1 MSGIGDPIQS
11 GLLEAVMQETM
22 LRKEYSM
29 YKAFFSLCQ
38 TSLKKEGK
46 TLPPVL
52 KRFILQKNLEAI
64 GKERAKLLPQFLE
77 AGQKTS
83 PFLFVSCISVDFV
96 SLNSILHTWFRDS
109 SITCDGS
116 PTIHAFPLI
125 FYIGMVLMT
134 HSAGSVTT
142 LSIAFKSA
150 MDSEPYRY
158 T

>member
-1 MSGIGDPIQS
+1 MPPI
-11 GLLEAVMQETM
+11 V
-22 LRKEYSM
+22 
-29 YKAFFSLCQ
+29 
-38 TSLKKEGK
+38 
-46 TLPPVL
+46 

-96 SLNSILHTWFRDS
+96 SFNSILHTWFRDS
-109 SITCDGS
+109 SFTYDGS
-116 PTIHAFPLI
+116 PTIQVFPLI

-134 HSAGSVTT
+134 HSAGSVATQ
-142 LSIAFKSA
+142 SIALKSVMA
-150 MDSEPYRY
+150 SEPYRY